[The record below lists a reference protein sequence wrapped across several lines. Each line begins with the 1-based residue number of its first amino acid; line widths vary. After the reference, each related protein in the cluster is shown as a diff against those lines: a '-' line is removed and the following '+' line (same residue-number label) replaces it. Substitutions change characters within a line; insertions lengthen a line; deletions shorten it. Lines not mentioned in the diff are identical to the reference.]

1 MSEQKKKDESIG
13 ALWISDN
20 PKVAFSG
27 NINMESGKVK
37 VIVFKNSFKK
47 EGEKSP
53 DYKIYISKPK
63 QEGTQSNNEST
74 TDKDEDLP
82 F

>member
-63 QEGTQSNNEST
+63 QEDTQSTQST
-74 TDKDEDLP
+74 TADDQPLP